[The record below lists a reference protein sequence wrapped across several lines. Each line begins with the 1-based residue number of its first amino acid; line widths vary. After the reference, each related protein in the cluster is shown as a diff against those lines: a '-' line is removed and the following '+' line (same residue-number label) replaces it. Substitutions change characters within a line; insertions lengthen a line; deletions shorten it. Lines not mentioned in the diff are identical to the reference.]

1 MLPFTSRIPGQ
12 WGRVSLL
19 AAVGMTLAAPNAGA
33 DQRDLRADFTAARNW
48 AYVLQGLD
56 ADMFAQLRSLAVDIV
71 VVDDVGLLNEWN
83 HTGVDVAA
91 EVAALKATPGP
102 TLPRKIVLA
111 YVDVG
116 QAEEHRTYWQDGWAP
131 GSPDWIVG
139 TDPDGWVGNYPI
151 AYWRDEWRAIM
162 QAAVQQVATEGYDG
176 IYMDWVEAYS
186 DESVVSA
193 AQAAGVDPASEMA
206 NFVLDIGT
214 WGRAVNPDFLVIAQN
229 AAEIIDEVPSYTGA
243 IDGLAQEQLHYD
255 GSPDEGGLPGDC
267 PLPRT
272 DADIDSPEFLASLPD
287 PSCQGLS
294 TLQVSTEWY
303 LGYLRPILASGVK
316 VMVIDY
322 AVVPANVEDAFQRSL
337 AEGFVPYAGP
347 RQLDRIGSI
356 LEVVPTGTAT
366 GASLSTGRGRTR
378 ERLPFPDRPKR
389 PTANR

>member
-1 MLPFTSRIPGQ
+1 MQPSTSRVAGT
-12 WGRVSLL
+12 WGRVSVL
-19 AAVGMTLAAPNAGA
+19 AALGMALAALDAGA
-33 DQRDLRADFTAARNW
+33 GQRDLRADFTAARNW

-91 EVAALKATPGP
+91 EVAALKATTGP

-116 QAEEHRTYWQDGWAP
+116 QAEEHRTYWQDAWAP

-139 TDPDGWVGNYPI
+139 TDPDGWVGNYPV

-162 QAAVQQVATEGYDG
+162 QAAVEQVANEGYDG

-186 DESVVSA
+186 DETVVAA
-193 AQAAGVDPASEMA
+193 AQAAGLDPAAEMA
-206 NFVLDIGT
+206 DFVWDIGS
-214 WGRAVNPDFLVIAQN
+214 WGRAVNPAFLVIAQN

-255 GSPDEGGLPGDC
+255 GSPEEGGLPGDC

-272 DADIDSPEFLASLPD
+272 DADINSPEFLASLPD
-287 PSCQGLS
+287 SSCQGLS

-316 VMVIDY
+316 VMVVDY
-322 AVVPANVEDAFQRSL
+322 AVVPANVEDAFQRCL

-356 LEVVPTGTAT
+356 LELAPTAT
-366 GASLSTGRGRTR
+366 AP
-378 ERLPFPDRPKR
+378 E
-389 PTANR
+389 